1 MPNESKPFR
10 TYFSLMTSKSIAILP
25 LINLSSDPENEYF
38 SDGITEEIILALSKT
53 QGLKVTARTSSFMF
67 KGRNLDVRSIGKQLG
82 VSTVLEG
89 SIRKSGESVRIAVN
103 LVRTDDGFHIWS
115 EKFDRQLEDIFE
127 LQDEI
132 SVLVADK
139 IRENFGHIELQS
151 TFIEEE
157 VHSVD
162 AYDYYLK
169 GRYEQLKWTTDALQ
183 RAIEF
188 YKKSLELDPKN
199 SRACYG
205 IVLCYIY
212 KGFWSSDEEDIAA
225 VYKYMEKAVRLN
237 SKMAEYYLAKASAE
251 MMIEW
256 DFRESIENFRQLLM
270 LNSNNPEVLEA
281 IAGMY
286 LMFGEFGEAM
296 IHIDR
301 ALELNPLSV
310 NHSFMKGNILYFA
323 GNYEKAI
330 VQMDRV
336 ITQTPDWMYA
346 VQLKAAAL
354 ILTNSRADF
363 DELMDDYADHAF
375 MKHYNTLYRLY
386 HGLPIGDYELPFLA
400 DETIHPWQLYFS
412 VLEGEHEAS
421 LTMLEQGLEQKHG
434 KYMCFNY
441 DPFLSKLREK
451 PDFARLSKFIQRDLP
466 LLSEVYQEAI
476 NPKPLITD
484 EDERAELHQALD
496 QAMAVDRVFL
506 DSDLSLKKLAEIL
519 NSTSNKLSWLINEE
533 KQVNFNDFINTYRM
547 EHFKQLAL
555 DPENKNLTLLGLAFD
570 SGFNSKSAFNTSF
583 KKLTGQTPRA
593 WLNAQK

>member
-1 MPNESKPFR
+1 
-10 TYFSLMTSKSIAILP
+10 MTSKSIAILP
-25 LINLSSDPENEYF
+25 FINLSSDPENEYF

-53 QGLKVTARTSSFMF
+53 KGLKVTARTSSFMF
-67 KGRNLDVRSIGKQLG
+67 KGKNLDVRGIGKQLG

-89 SIRKSGESVRIAVN
+89 SIRKVGKSVRIAVN

-132 SVLVADK
+132 SILVADK

-151 TFIEEE
+151 TYIEEE

-183 RAIEF
+183 RAIGF

-270 LNSNNPEVLEA
+270 LNPNNPEVLEA

-296 IHIDR
+296 VHIER

-310 NHSFMKGNILYFA
+310 NHSFMKGNILYFS

-354 ILTNSRADF
+354 VLTKNRNDF
-363 DELMDDYADHAF
+363 DELMDDYAEYAF
-375 MKHYNTLYRLY
+375 MRHYKTLYSLY

-400 DETIHPWQLYFS
+400 EETIHPWQLYFS
-412 VLEGEHEAS
+412 VLEGEYEAS
-421 LTMLEQGLEQKHG
+421 LSMLQQGLEQKHG

-441 DPFLSKLREK
+441 DPFLAKLREK
-451 PDFARLSKFIQRDLP
+451 PDFGQLSKFIQRDLP
-466 LLSEVYQEAI
+466 LLSAVYKEAI
-476 NPKPLITD
+476 SPKPLITD
-484 EDERAELHQALD
+484 VDERSELHEALD
-496 QAMAVDRVFL
+496 QAMTIDRVFL
-506 DSDLSLKKLAEIL
+506 DSDLSLKKLAEML
-519 NSTSNKLSWLINEE
+519 ETTSNKLSWLINEE
-533 KQVNFNDFINTYRM
+533 KQINFNDFINTNRID
-547 EHFKQLAL
+547 HFKQLAL